1 MTKHIHFP
9 TPYTSSSQP
18 SLPRRSLNAAGALLC
33 ALGMLCALPC
43 FIFSFL
49 ACYAFNALAHS
60 LTHEYLLTASFRLG
74 RNEE

>member
-1 MTKHIHFP
+1 MPNVIHFP
-9 TPYTSSSQP
+9 KPDTSNSQ
-18 SLPRRSLNAAGALLC
+18 SLPRRSLNTAGALLC
-33 ALGMLCALPC
+33 SLGMLCALPC
-43 FIFSFL
+43 FIISFL